1 MIPVAPTAGDALAD
15 TAQQVHATHRG
26 KGSRTLAIAGLFRY
40 NARALVNKGNCHV
53 VASQAKGDR
62 HELEKAKELY
72 APHWDIAAAAPQ

>member
-1 MIPVAPTAGDALAD
+1 MGCC
-15 TAQQVHATHRG
+15 
-26 KGSRTLAIAGLFRY
+26 RY

-72 APHWDIAAAAPQ
+72 APHWDITCCCAQ